1 MPEGNP
7 RNPTAMERREMETFR
22 SFRMDRNSPEAA
34 KLRDAVSR
42 KLFDFLGTYSDDVL
56 AEYIVVLVCNG
67 KHQNQA
73 QDDLEAFLGDE
84 SAKFVAWLWDYL
96 YKEVSILRSPL
107 DSSNLKAEGTSMQ
120 DNLLD
125 REQKCSRPLDHQITD
140 ILLSKDGL
148 YESPNFSTNSSR
160 SNTVEV
166 SENLQRWRP
175 TDIPSI
181 EVDAERSPAQT
192 HEVHQKFIPTDSNS
206 SGAIKHLSSSIRYES
221 QHQKIT
227 KNNSSAVPCQPLPM
241 PKTEAVAR
249 KLQSTIIEDAESRSL
264 SMKNTSARRLP
275 SKAMEVEEHQ
285 NTQPR
290 GSVWDRI
297 GKPCKEGDPLRE
309 KRNCN
314 GEELQNIRSIEP
326 DARLSSTLTGR
337 LVAPDE
343 VCGRTISNH
352 HSDRNGKQEWNSHT
366 LHAPDHGDKSKR
378 KRQYDQIDSGNSSSS
393 FSGCKEN
400 HLQDKEAFPKLQR
413 SLPVKHNCLQSLNK
427 STAEAKGLTMMF
439 SEPACH
445 SAESSRPEPH
455 LQSNTV
461 SQSLLDKR
469 ALRTTLMQN
478 LVPANNPAPTQS
490 ESLSNSEHGNGNSR
504 PMENEMLNVKLKLH
518 QVEMDMLKLRSKQVE
533 MNNGKLNASSGVQD
547 NPEED
552 IELRTVLVTN
562 VHFAASR
569 EALLSHFTKC
579 GTIVKVVMLT
589 DTITGQPKGA
599 AYIVFASKDSVD
611 KALSL
616 TGTSF
621 FSRKLMV
628 MRKADIPPG
637 FLVPAQ
643 PAGKHLQPWNT
654 QLPKKTPIQR
664 HNMSSNLQWRRDQSA
679 SRENS
684 IPATNG
690 FGSSNVG
697 K

>member
-1 MPEGNP
+1 MTERNP

-42 KLFDFLGTYSDDVL
+42 KLFDFLGTYSDDTL

-96 YKEVSILRSPL
+96 SKEISILRSPL
-107 DSSNLKAEGTSMQ
+107 DSSNVKAEGTSMQ
-120 DNLLD
+120 DIFLD
-125 REQKCSRPLDHQITD
+125 RKQERSRLLDHQIID
-140 ILLSKDGL
+140 ILPSKDGL
-148 YESPNFSTNSSR
+148 YESPNFSPNSSW
-160 SNTVEV
+160 SNTIEV
-166 SENLQRWRP
+166 SESLQRWHP
-175 TDIPSI
+175 SDVPSI
-181 EVDAERSPAQT
+181 EVDAERSLAQI
-192 HEVHQKFIPTDSNS
+192 HEVHQKNIPTDE
-206 SGAIKHLSSSIRYES
+206 G
-221 QHQKIT
+221 
-227 KNNSSAVPCQPLPM
+227 
-241 PKTEAVAR
+241 
-249 KLQSTIIEDAESRSL
+249 AESRSL
-264 SMKNTSARRLP
+264 STKNISARRLP

-290 GSVWDRI
+290 GSVWDRL

-314 GEELQNIRSIEP
+314 GEELQNIRSVEP

-337 LVAPDE
+337 LVALDE

-352 HSDRNGKQEWNSHT
+352 HSDRYGKQERNSHT
-366 LHAPDHGDKSKR
+366 LGAPDHGDKCKR
-378 KRQYDQIDSGNSSSS
+378 KRQYGQMDSGNSSS

-400 HLQDKEAFPKLQR
+400 PVQDKEAFPKLQR
-413 SLPVKHNCLQSLNK
+413 SLPLKHNCLQSLNEF
-427 STAEAKGLTMMF
+427 TTEAKGSTMMF

-461 SQSLLDKR
+461 SQSQLDKR
-469 ALRTTLMQN
+469 ALVTTPMQN
-478 LVPANNPAPTQS
+478 LVPANNPAPAQS
-490 ESLSNSEHGNGNSR
+490 ESLSNAEHGNGNRR
-504 PMENEMLNVKLKLH
+504 PMENEMLNVKLKLR

-533 MNNGKLNASSGVQD
+533 MNNGKLNTSSGIQD

-552 IELRTVLVTN
+552 IESRTVLVTN

-579 GTIVKVVMLT
+579 GTIVKVVILT

-616 TGTSF
+616 TATSF

-643 PAGKHLQPWNT
+643 PAGKHLQSWTT

-664 HNMSSNLQWRRDQSA
+664 HYMSSNLQWRRDQSA

-684 IPATNG
+684 IPATTNG